1 MVSQRWLMNI
11 VEHLRRLF
19 GGNPPRVQAAA
30 LAWRR
35 TADNLEVLLV
45 TSRGTGRWVLPKGW
59 PEGRESLAET
69 AAREAREEA
78 GVEGTTARTE
88 LGRYFYEKQTGTGL
102 RWRCEVAIFPLEVKR
117 EAKRWPEKKQ
127 RTRRWVSLQ
136 EAGLM
141 VDEPD
146 LRELI
151 ATFDGNS
158 RKIAA

>member
-1 MVSQRWLMNI
+1 MVSQRWLINI

-30 LAWRR
+30 LPWRR
-35 TADNLEVLLV
+35 EPGRIEVLLI

-59 PEGRESLAET
+59 PEGNETLAET
-69 AAREAREEA
+69 AAREAWEEA
-78 GVEGTTARTE
+78 GVKGTVARTE

-102 RWRCEVAIFPLEVKR
+102 RWRCEVAVFPLEVKR
-117 EAKRWPEKKQ
+117 EAKRWPEMKQ
-127 RTRRWVSLQ
+127 RTHRWVSLK

-146 LRELI
+146 LKELL
-151 ATFDGNS
+151 ATFESNS